1 MKRLV
6 EVLIKST
13 VMTSLEKISVSLI
26 ESMCVRDSS
35 DGLYGSNGRNGSDGL
50 YACMSIMAKVVHMF
64 VCFYGLCVL
73 YGLGG
78 AIQPLGVSMYSLYMG
93 KLK

>member
-1 MKRLV
+1 M
-6 EVLIKST
+6 
-13 VMTSLEKISVSLI
+13 EKISVSLN
-26 ESMCVRDSS
+26 ESIYVRDGS
-35 DGLYGSNGRNGSDGL
+35 DGRDGL
-50 YACMSIMAKVVHMF
+50 YACMSIMAKMVHMF